1 VENAKRRFSES
12 VEKTGRKVD
21 TFLSAKT
28 IRETAPYEWQ
38 IVLDAK
44 II

>member
-1 VENAKRRFSES
+1 

-21 TFLSAKT
+21 AFLSAKT

-38 IVLDAK
+38 VVLDVA
-44 II
+44 IF